1 MKNLLNILFILLFIS
16 SCSDTDSNTFP
27 EIDDEEEE
35 KDNTEKI
42 IPLKLEIEE
51 TKKIFSTMQYSVC
64 SPTNMVLCLLYSM
77 FMIQSHGKSQI

>member
-42 IPLKLEIEE
+42 IPL
-51 TKKIFSTMQYSVC
+51 
-64 SPTNMVLCLLYSM
+64 
-77 FMIQSHGKSQI
+77 